1 MRTRQETRLHTILTL
16 FAALAFA
23 ACHPLIA
30 QTLPVWGELEP
41 GPHHVG
47 YRVLYELDRSRAWRV
62 APDSIPSQET
72 ARPIRISVWYPAEV
86 SSNPTTMT
94 LAEFVRDSAPNE
106 YFAQLNHLLERRF
119 VEIFSG
125 VSQELYDTLLTLP
138 LAAVKN
144 AAPSTGSY
152 PLVMYSPGGQASFPD
167 NGVLS
172 AYLASHG
179 YVVASVPQLES
190 TLEGIFQGYLRQ
202 TAVQTRDIEFAA
214 GMMHDFPG
222 VDRRR
227 LAVIG
232 YSLGGSVAL
241 RVALHNPNVGA
252 IVGLDPSFAYAR
264 SIQALGDSQLFDAF
278 DLRIPILAL
287 KAGDEESRRYESP
300 VTDTLR
306 FSDRYIGYVAETVHG
321 DFSEIKPMLIPALA
335 HGEELE
341 PALIQGRRGY
351 TASCRYVVRFLDG
364 VLKNDPA
371 GLAFVASSSGDN
383 GMDAGLIQMES
394 RPAADVPTEI
404 ELVALI
410 RQHDHGMASQ
420 RLRLAQQTYQDLD
433 VVREDVMNGLAYR
446 LRANG
451 ELDAAIS
458 LFRLNIQVH
467 PNSIRAHDG
476 LADAYLSNGDSL
488 MVIRTYERLLESL
501 PLDTTMSQSTKHRI
515 RQNAE
520 LRLRILRHT
529 RPENAGASRFPAYI
543 YSR

>member
-1 MRTRQETRLHTILTL
+1 MRTRQPTRLHIILALLAALTL
-16 FAALAFA
+16 ATY
-23 ACHPLIA
+23 HPLTA
-30 QTLPVWGELEP
+30 QILPVWGGLEP
-41 GPHHVG
+41 GPHYVG
-47 YRVLYELDRSRAWRV
+47 YRVLYELDRSRIWRA
-62 APDSIPSQET
+62 APDSNHSQET
-72 ARPIRISVWYPAEV
+72 ARPIRISVWYPADV
-86 SSNPTTMT
+86 SSDRTTMT
-94 LAEFVRDSAPNE
+94 LAEFVRDSAPSE
-106 YFAQLNHLLERRF
+106 YFAQLNRLLERRF

-144 AAPSTGSY
+144 AAPSAGSY

-190 TLEGIFQGYLRQ
+190 TLEGVFEGYSRQ
-202 TAVQTRDIEFAA
+202 PAVQTRDIEFAA
-214 GMMHDFPG
+214 GVMHDFPE

-264 SIQALGDSQLFDAF
+264 SIQALADSQSFDVF
-278 DLRIPILAL
+278 NLRIPILSL
-287 KAGDEESRRYESP
+287 QAGNEESQRYDSP
-300 VTDTLR
+300 VIYDTLR

-341 PALIQGRRGY
+341 PALVQGRRGY

-371 GLAFVASSSGDN
+371 GLAFVASSSGEN

-394 RPAADVPTEI
+394 RPAADVPTEV

-410 RQHDHGMASQ
+410 RQHDYEIASE
-420 RLRLAQQTYQDLD
+420 RLRLAQQTYPDLD
-433 VVREDVMNGLAYR
+433 VVRENIMSGFAHR
-446 LRANG
+446 LRANR

-458 LFRLNIQVH
+458 VFRLNIQVH
-467 PNSIRAHDG
+467 PNSIRAHNG

-501 PLDTTMSQSTKHRI
+501 PLDTTISQSTKDRI

-520 LRLRILRHT
+520 LRLRILRRT
-529 RPENAGASRFPAYI
+529 RPENAGASRFPA
-543 YSR
+543 

>member
-1 MRTRQETRLHTILTL
+1 MRTRQPTRLHIILALLAALTL
-16 FAALAFA
+16 ATY
-23 ACHPLIA
+23 HPLTA
-30 QTLPVWGELEP
+30 QILPVWGGLEP
-41 GPHHVG
+41 GPHYVG
-47 YRVLYELDRSRAWRV
+47 YRVLYELDRSRIWRA
-62 APDSIPSQET
+62 APDSSPSQET
-72 ARPIRISVWYPAEV
+72 ARPIRISVWYPADV
-86 SSNPTTMT
+86 SSDRTTMT
-94 LAEFVRDSAPNE
+94 LAEFVQDSAPSE
-106 YFAQLNHLLERRF
+106 YFAQLNRLLERRF

-144 AAPSTGSY
+144 AAPSAGSY

-190 TLEGIFQGYLRQ
+190 TLEGVFEGYSRQ

-214 GMMHDFPG
+214 GVMHDFPE

-264 SIQALGDSQLFDAF
+264 SIQALGDSQSFDVF
-278 DLRIPILAL
+278 NLRIPILSL
-287 KAGDEESRRYESP
+287 QAGNEESQRYDSP
-300 VTDTLR
+300 VIYDTLR

-341 PALIQGRRGY
+341 PALVQGRRGY

-371 GLAFVASSSGDN
+371 GLAFVASSSGEN

-394 RPAADVPTEI
+394 RPAADVPTEV

-410 RQHDHGMASQ
+410 QQHDYEIASE
-420 RLRLAQQTYQDLD
+420 RLRLAQQTYPDLD
-433 VVREDVMNGLAYR
+433 VVRENIMSGFAHR

-458 LFRLNIQVH
+458 VFRLNIQVH
-467 PNSIRAHDG
+467 PNSIRGHNG

-501 PLDTTMSQSTKHRI
+501 PLDTTISQSTKDRI

-520 LRLRILRHT
+520 LRLRILRRT
-529 RPENAGASRFPAYI
+529 RPENAGASRFPA
-543 YSR
+543 

>member
-1 MRTRQETRLHTILTL
+1 MRTRQPTRLHIILALLAALTL
-16 FAALAFA
+16 ATY
-23 ACHPLIA
+23 HPLTA
-30 QTLPVWGELEP
+30 QILPVWGGLEP
-41 GPHHVG
+41 GPHYVG
-47 YRVLYELDRSRAWRV
+47 YRVLYELDRSRIWRA
-62 APDSIPSQET
+62 APDSNHSQET
-72 ARPIRISVWYPAEV
+72 ARPIRISVWYPADV
-86 SSNPTTMT
+86 SSDRTTMT
-94 LAEFVRDSAPNE
+94 LAEFVRDSAPSE
-106 YFAQLNHLLERRF
+106 YFAQLNRLLERRF

-144 AAPSTGSY
+144 AAPSAGSY

-190 TLEGIFQGYLRQ
+190 TLEGVFEGYSRQ

-214 GMMHDFPG
+214 GVMHDFPE

-264 SIQALGDSQLFDAF
+264 SIQALGDSQSFDVF
-278 DLRIPILAL
+278 NLRIPILSL
-287 KAGDEESRRYESP
+287 QAGNEESQRYDSP
-300 VTDTLR
+300 VIYDTLR

-341 PALIQGRRGY
+341 PALVQGRRGY

-371 GLAFVASSSGDN
+371 GLAFVASSSGEN

-394 RPAADVPTEI
+394 RPAADVPTEV

-410 RQHDHGMASQ
+410 RQHDYEIASE
-420 RLRLAQQTYQDLD
+420 RLRLAQQTYPDLD
-433 VVREDVMNGLAYR
+433 VVRENIMSGFAHR

-458 LFRLNIQVH
+458 VFRLNIQVH
-467 PNSIRAHDG
+467 PNSIRGHNG

-488 MVIRTYERLLESL
+488 MVIRTYEQLLESL
-501 PLDTTMSQSTKHRI
+501 PLDTTMSQSTKDRI

-529 RPENAGASRFPAYI
+529 RP
-543 YSR
+543 